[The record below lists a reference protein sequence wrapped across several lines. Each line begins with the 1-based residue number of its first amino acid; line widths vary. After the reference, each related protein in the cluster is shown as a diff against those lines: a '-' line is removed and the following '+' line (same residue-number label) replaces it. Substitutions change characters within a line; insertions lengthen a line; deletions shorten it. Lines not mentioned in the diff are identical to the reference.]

1 MEWRKAS
8 AALKASCLTTFHL
21 LPLWQQAWIVAV
33 AETNIELHNAMVNSD
48 GS

>member
-8 AALKASCLTTFHL
+8 AALKTNCLPMFHL

-33 AETNIELHNAMVNSD
+33 AETDTDLHSVMANN

>member
-8 AALKASCLTTFHL
+8 AALKTNCLTTFHF

-33 AETNIELHNAMVNSD
+33 AETDTDLHNIMASN

>member
-8 AALKASCLTTFHL
+8 AALKTNCLPMFHL
-21 LPLWQQAWIVAV
+21 LPLWQQAWIVAI
-33 AETNIELHNAMVNSD
+33 AETDTDIHNAMASN